1 MLRIDRTSRTFQ
13 PLDQCLL
20 PERGIRERSDL
31 QQMIKTTPDPFFREL
46 GERLLLVG
54 EELRPAEFVD
64 DRIDLLAV
72 DETGGAVIIELKR
85 GGHKLQLLQAVA
97 YAGMV
102 AKWDSARFIAE
113 RSRLTGQA
121 QDATEE
127 EFEEFV
133 GGDVAVVNHSQ
144 RIILIAESFDY
155 EVLVAAEWLNEGFN
169 VDVRCARLSLSSD
182 GANDFLTCSV
192 IFPPPEITEH
202 AVRRGT
208 SRRATPSRWGG
219 WDEALADCDN
229 AALVACFK
237 GQLANGVRN
246 NLSRRLITVA
256 VGGRGWFNVQARKSR
271 AYVWQSGRFHD
282 DLAFWKARLSPQADV
297 TEVADKRRVRFYL
310 VSETDFRRFEEAC
323 KTDLLNVSLRR
334 ADVHPDGD
342 EEADADGDEAG
353 GTP

>member
-13 PLDQCLL
+13 PLDQRLL
-20 PERGIRERSDL
+20 PEVGIRERSDL
-31 QQMIKTTPDPFFREL
+31 QQMIKATPEPFFREL
-46 GERLLLVG
+46 GEQLLLVG

-72 DETGGAVIIELKR
+72 DETGGAVVIELKR
-85 GGHKLQLLQAVA
+85 GGHKLHLLQAIA

-133 GGDVAVVNHSQ
+133 GGDVAGVNHSQ

-155 EVLVAAEWLNEGFN
+155 EVLIAAEWLNEGFN

-208 SRRATPSRWGG
+208 SRRATPRWGG

-237 GQLANGVRN
+237 RQLANGARN
-246 NLSRRLITVA
+246 NLSRRLITVP
-256 VGGRGWFNVQARKSR
+256 VGGRGWFNLQGVRAGLTCGSR
-271 AYVWQSGRFHD
+271 GASLMTLHFGKRD
-282 DLAFWKARLSPQADV
+282 CRRRL
-297 TEVADKRRVRFYL
+297 T
-310 VSETDFRRFEEAC
+310 
-323 KTDLLNVSLRR
+323 
-334 ADVHPDGD
+334 
-342 EEADADGDEAG
+342 
-353 GTP
+353 